1 MIMLQKLKSIFV
13 FTLATIVVGFSPLA
27 AFAAEPMTERVQD
40 YAAIQTLI
48 VKYAHVYDSRDVEGY
63 VGIFTEDAQF
73 TFTGNALNGRDE
85 IREFITGVANS
96 PPPTIK
102 SHHVITNTLIEFVS
116 DSEAHHRSYWEI
128 VSGPAGGPFTVGNI
142 GVYDDVVVKQNGQW
156 LISKRHIPD

>member
-1 MIMLQKLKSIFV
+1 MLKQFKTAFV
-13 FTLATIVVGFSPLA
+13 LILATFVAGFFPLTG
-27 AFAAEPMTERVQD
+27 FAAEPMTDRAKD
-40 YAAIQTLI
+40 YTAIQTLI

-73 TFTGNALNGRDE
+73 TFTGNALNGRAE

-96 PPPTIK
+96 PAPTIK

-116 DSEAHHRSYWEI
+116 DTEAHHRSYWEI

-142 GVYDDVVVKQNGQW
+142 GVYDDVIVKQNGQW
-156 LISKRHIPD
+156 LISKRNIPL

>member
-1 MIMLQKLKSIFV
+1 MLQQLKSAFILILTTF
-13 FTLATIVVGFSPLA
+13 VVGVSPLT
-27 AFAAEPMTERVQD
+27 AFAAEPMTDRAQD

-63 VGIFTEDAQF
+63 VGIFTDDAQF
-73 TFTGNALNGRDE
+73 TFTGNALNGSAE
-85 IREFITGVANS
+85 IRAFITGVANS

-116 DSEAHHRSYWEI
+116 DTEAHHRSYWEI

-142 GVYDDVVVKQNGQW
+142 GVYEDVVVKQNGQW
-156 LISKRHIPD
+156 LISRRHIPD

>member
-1 MIMLQKLKSIFV
+1 MLHKFKTVFV
-13 FTLATIVVGFSPLA
+13 LTLATFVAGISPFA
-27 AFAAEPMTERVQD
+27 VYAAETMTDGRAKD

-73 TFTGNALNGRDE
+73 TFTGNALNGRKE
-85 IREFITGVANS
+85 IRDFITGVANS
-96 PPPTIK
+96 PAPTIK

-116 DSEAHHRSYWEI
+116 DTEAHHRSYWEI

-142 GVYDDVVVKQNGQW
+142 GVYDDVIVKQNGKW

>member
-1 MIMLQKLKSIFV
+1 MLKLSRYAFV
-13 FTLATIVVGFSPLA
+13 SLLAVVVVGFYPQQGIT
-27 AFAAEPMTERVQD
+27 AEGMMGSRADD

-63 VGIFTEDAQF
+63 VSIFTEDAKF
-73 TFTGNALNGRDE
+73 TFTGNALNGRAE
-85 IREFITGVANS
+85 IRNFITGVANS
-96 PPPTIK
+96 PAPVNL

-116 DSEAHHRSYWEI
+116 DTEAHHRSYWEI

-156 LISKRHIPD
+156 LIKTRNIPN